1 MHCLVRHSLKASG
14 AISEALQ
21 ALGKGGFAQSV
32 QSSAQQQGP
41 NERGQI
47 GSMLLHAVEQGGGS
61 PSGIL
66 SHLGIGAQN
75 PQAMS
80 HSDLGKLAGYVAE
93 NHGGAPA
100 NLLGNAAA
108 GSGGGGT
115 ERTIL
120 HLLGTP
126 FVQQSAMKL
135 AQKFLKTWLGCT
147 GRRVAWFDP
156 AVCDK
161 GGRRNHP
168 PAAFLDLIW
177 PTPTTRKRVL
187 RSFFPTLH
195 YPEGP
200 RS

>member
-1 MHCLVRHSLKASG
+1 MLDSLVQQFAGGGTGNMAHGEIHSGLDALLSQAQPKKASG

-93 NHGGAPA
+93 NHGGALA

-135 AQKFLKTWLGCT
+135 AQKFL
-147 GRRVAWFDP
+147 
-156 AVCDK
+156 
-161 GGRRNHP
+161 
-168 PAAFLDLIW
+168 
-177 PTPTTRKRVL
+177 
-187 RSFFPTLH
+187 
-195 YPEGP
+195 
-200 RS
+200 